1 MADEKVI
8 AASLTVDPD
17 AAVKGML
24 KAKQAVEEYKKE
36 LKNAKEGT
44 IEQVAAFKKLKAAEE
59 DLTKAN
65 KQLTEGSK
73 ESAGH
78 FGKLKE
84 GISSLPGATGAA
96 GQGVTNLSA
105 QFKKLLANPVVLVI
119 ALIVAGLAALAKAF
133 ASTRKGADLIGQGMA
148 FVGGAIDK
156 VVQIVGD
163 FITSITSVGD
173 LLSKIGGFLAHP
185 IDSFKKLGKEVGEAA
200 IQTAKLKKE
209 QQLLERDQINN
220 IAKNKEL
227 IQQEEA
233 LKNIRD
239 NEFNTAEER
248 IAANEKAAALEKQR
262 LATIEGLQLREVQ
275 RLQALIKLKGG
286 EAKATNDQ
294 LRELRE
300 AELVLAD
307 VREESIGREN
317 EFITNRFGLQK
328 EAEEKAKALRD
339 KATEEEKARLQNL
352 MEFERNILKL
362 RQENQLALITDNYLK
377 EAQQLRFQI
386 ADEKK
391 ANEQLYKDKK
401 ISLEQLNQLN
411 DEIEV
416 KKQNS
421 LNEIRKKNQESEKAK
436 EKEFQKEL
444 SDITTK
450 TRLAGIKDARVLEQE
465 QAKIANDEKLT
476 QARERY
482 KDDAAKLAQI
492 EAAIDEQYRL
502 EKAEREKK
510 FKEEDDNKQLEQRI
524 ATQEQIA
531 NNQAATFE
539 AQRMALDAEQALLT
553 EAFNNKILK
562 EEEYGT
568 RVQALTE
575 KRKKILELETAHRKA
590 QAEEAAGVLEK
601 LSELIGKKTLA
612 GKLLGI
618 AAATIN
624 TFQGASEAL
633 KQPSTLPSPFDV
645 IAKIVNVTAVIAAG
659 LKTVKAIA
667 SVQVPGG
674 GGGGQSVSAPSLTT
688 PAAPIAPTQAS
699 TSLDQGTI
707 NNIGNAAAGGVN
719 SVRAYVVEQ
728 DSAAAAARAARL
740 AGAAVLG
747 G

>member
-1 MADEKVI
+1 MADTQII
-8 AASLTVDPD
+8 AANLTVNTEE
-17 AAVKGML
+17 AVKNYL
-24 KAKQAVEEYKKE
+24 KLKGTVEDVRKEFNKAQA
-36 LKNAKEGT
+36 GSD
-44 IEQVAAFKKLKAAEE
+44 EQIAALKKLKGAEE
-59 DLTKAN
+59 DLAKAGR
-65 KQLTEGSK
+65 QLAASNK
-73 ESAGH
+73 ESTGH
-78 FGKLKE
+78 FGKLKQ
-84 GISSLPGATGAA
+84 SLDGMPGATGAA
-96 GQGVTNLSA
+96 SQGVTNLSA

-119 ALIVAGLAALAKAF
+119 ALIVAGLAALGKAF

-209 QQLLERDQINN
+209 QQTLERDQINN

-239 NEFNTAEER
+239 NEFNTTEER

-275 RLQALIKLKGG
+275 RLQQLIKLKGG

-339 KATEEEKARLQNL
+339 KAAEEEKARLQNL
-352 MEFERNILKL
+352 LEFERNITKL
-362 RQENQLALITDNYLK
+362 RQENYLSTIQDTYLK
-377 EAQQLRFQI
+377 ESQQLRFRI

-391 ANEQLYKDKK
+391 ANEQAYKERK

-411 DEIEV
+411 DELEV
-416 KKQNS
+416 QKQNE
-421 LNEIRKKNQESEKAK
+421 LGALRKKDQEERKAK
-436 EKEFQKEL
+436 ETEFEKEL
-444 SDITTK
+444 AEITTK
-450 TRLAGIKDARVLEQE
+450 TRLDSIKDSRVRELIELEIGYNDKLK
-465 QAKIANDEKLT
+465 QAQD
-476 QARERY
+476 RY
-482 KDDAAKLAQI
+482 KDDADKLAKIQ
-492 EAAIDEQYRL
+492 AAIDEQYRA
-502 EKAEREKK
+502 EKAEKEKK
-510 FKEEDDNKQLEQRI
+510 FKEEDDKKKLDDSI
-524 ATQEQIA
+524 VSQEQIV
-531 NNQAATFE
+531 NNQNATFE
-539 AQRMALDAEQALLT
+539 AQRAALAAEQALLD
-553 EAFNNKILK
+553 EAFQKKLISEK
-562 EEEYGT
+562 EY
-568 RVQALTE
+568 TE
-575 KRKKILELETAHRKA
+575 KSAVIKGKLNEIETK
-590 QAEEAAGVLEK
+590 EAAGRKARAEEYADVLNK
-601 LSELIGKKTLA
+601 LSDLIGKKTVA
-612 GKLLGI
+612 GKALGI
-618 AAATIN
+618 AAALIN
-624 TFQGASEAL
+624 TYQGASEAI

-645 IAKIVNVTAVIAAG
+645 IAKIANVATVIATG
-659 LKTVKAIA
+659 IKTVKAITA
-667 SVQVPGG
+667 VQVPGG
-674 GGGGQSVSAPSLTT
+674 GGGGQSIAAPSITA
-688 PAAPIAPTQAS
+688 AAPVAPTVS
-699 TSLDQGTI
+699 TTTLDANSI
-707 NNIGNAAAGGVN
+707 NAVGNAAAGGVN

-728 DSAAAAARAARL
+728 DNAAAANRAARL

>member
-1 MADEKVI
+1 MADTQII
-8 AASLTVDPD
+8 AANLTVNTEE
-17 AAVKGML
+17 AVKNYL
-24 KAKQAVEEYKKE
+24 KLKGTVADLTKEFNKAQSGSDEQIAV
-36 LKNAKEGT
+36 L
-44 IEQVAAFKKLKAAEE
+44 KKLKNAEE
-59 DLTKAN
+59 DLAKAGQ
-65 KQLTEGSK
+65 QLAASNK
-73 ESAGH
+73 ESTGH
-78 FGKLKE
+78 FGKLKGE
-84 GISSLPGATGAA
+84 LNQLPGAAGAA
-96 GQGVTNLSA
+96 SQGVTNLGA

-185 IDSFKKLGKEVGEAA
+185 IDSFKKLGKEIGEAA

-209 QQLLERDQINN
+209 QQTLERDQINN

-239 NEFNTAEER
+239 NEFNSTEER

-275 RLQALIKLKGG
+275 RLQKLIELKGG

-300 AELVLAD
+300 AELALAD

-328 EAEEKAKALRD
+328 EAEEKIKAARD
-339 KATEEEKARLQNL
+339 KAAEEEKARLQNL
-352 MEFERNILKL
+352 LEFERNITKL
-362 RQENQLALITDNYLK
+362 RQENYLATIQDTYLK
-377 EAQQLRFQI
+377 ESQQLRFRI

-391 ANEQLYKDKK
+391 ANEQAYKERK

-411 DEIEV
+411 DELEV
-416 KKQNS
+416 QKQNE
-421 LNEIRKKNQESEKAK
+421 LNALRKKDQEARKAK
-436 EKEFQKEL
+436 ETEFEKEL
-444 SDITTK
+444 AEITTK
-450 TRLAGIKDARVLEQE
+450 TRLGTIKDSRAKELIELEIGYNDKLK
-465 QAKIANDEKLT
+465 QAQD
-476 QARERY
+476 RY
-482 KDDAAKLAQI
+482 KDDADKLAKIQ
-492 EAAIDEQYRL
+492 AAIDEQYRA
-502 EKAEREKK
+502 EKADKEKK
-510 FKEEDDNKQLEQRI
+510 FKEEDDKKLLEQRI
-524 ATQEQIA
+524 AAQEQIV
-531 NNQAATFE
+531 NDQAATFD
-539 AQRMALDAEQALLT
+539 AQRMALDAEVALLT
-553 EAFNNKILK
+553 EAFNNKIIA
-562 EEEYGT
+562 EEEYST
-568 RVQALTE
+568 RSQALTS
-575 KRKKILELETAHRKA
+575 KRMEIAALETAHRKA
-590 QAEEAAGVLEK
+590 QATEAADVLTK
-601 LSELIGKKTLA
+601 LSDLVGKKTAA

-633 KQPSTLPSPFDV
+633 KQPSTLPSPFDI
-645 IAKIVNVTAVIAAG
+645 IAKIANVTAVIATG
-659 LKTVKAIA
+659 LKTVKAINE
-667 SVQVPGG
+667 VQVPGG
-674 GGGGQSVSAPSLTT
+674 GSGGSVTAPSIT
-688 PAAPIAPTQAS
+688 PAAPIAPTVS
-699 TSLDQGTI
+699 TTALDADSI
-707 NNIGNAAAGGVN
+707 NAVGNAAAGGVN
-719 SVRAYVVEQ
+719 SVRAFVVEQ
-728 DSAAAAARAARL
+728 DNAAAANRAARL

>member
-59 DLTKAN
+59 DLAKAN

-239 NEFNTAEER
+239 NEFNTTEER

-421 LNEIRKKNQESEKAK
+421 LNEIRKKNQEAEKAK

-688 PAAPIAPTQAS
+688 PAAPIAPTQTS

-719 SVRAYVVEQ
+719 GIRAFVVEQ
-728 DSAAAAARAARL
+728 DSQAAAQRAQRL